1 MVQLPILQTVQYKTL
16 GQRGERKWVHVNTW
30 CQTYALTNCQWM
42 KAFFNDLVLT
52 IRNTVCMVHVITYTN
67 YDCFSKLFDIL
78 HVVCQYTAKCISSLQ
93 LYWNLYFLG
102 WCMGRNHSI
111 WVFMALLRMY
121 GRKDIRYYRVG
132 LMQSKWF
139 GKSIIVKSHL

>member
-1 MVQLPILQTVQYKTL
+1 MSV
-16 GQRGERKWVHVNTW
+16 
-30 CQTYALTNCQWM
+30 
-42 KAFFNDLVLT
+42 
-52 IRNTVCMVHVITYTN
+52 
-67 YDCFSKLFDIL
+67 
-78 HVVCQYTAKCISSLQ
+78 YTAKCISSLQ

-139 GKSIIVKSHL
+139 GKSIIESLIYNTHFLKPKLDKKWGLRAIHRNKILPHLFRQWFWIPRVHDCRYSQGVLNAGRLAIIMIWLNLLFVSSYEVKHNCFT

>member
-1 MVQLPILQTVQYKTL
+1 MQYKTL

-52 IRNTVCMVHVITYTN
+52 IRNTVCMVHVIHIY
-67 YDCFSKLFDIL
+67 KLWLLFWIIWYL
-78 HVVCQYTAKCISSLQ
+78 TCSMSVYTAKCISSLQ